1 MFNGTRP
8 SSEGCTSSD
17 GQVTIDCGVG
27 TALVDCDSDFN
38 GGNFS
43 HLSDMPISTWNRTAS
58 VTNQVSIVFRFDQQ
72 ISLGVIQMYF
82 WTSLSDNIKVPE
94 VNVYWSDNSTEPSN
108 EFAITHDT
116 SGGGAIGQHTLTINV
131 SNHELKFRYVR
142 ITMSFCETCEWIFL
156 SEVQFCGEFLVHYD
170 SRSCLC
176 VFIKG
181 LLLRIASLNQIL
193 SCK

>member
-1 MFNGTRP
+1 M
-8 SSEGCTSSD
+8 EA
-17 GQVTIDCGVG
+17 I
-27 TALVDCDSDFN
+27 
-38 GGNFS
+38 FS

-58 VTNQVSIVFRFDQQ
+58 VANQVSIVFRFDQQ

-116 SGGGAIGQHTLTINV
+116 SGGGAIGQHTLTINI
-131 SNHELKFRYVR
+131 SDHELKFRYVR

-156 SEVQFCGEFLVHYD
+156 SDVQFCGEVLVHYD
-170 SRSCLC
+170 SHSCLC